1 MASLAKR
8 VYIKYYFL
16 VIKMHAIATKSSIAS
31 KHLAL
36 LCDCDLPLGLHAIIL
51 PLMEILHTFVK
62 FLKARMFSYKTL

>member
-8 VYIKYYFL
+8 VYVKYYFL

-36 LCDCDLPLGLHAIIL
+36 ICDLDLLLGVHAIIL
-51 PLMEILHTFVK
+51 PLFEL
-62 FLKARMFSYKTL
+62 

>member
-8 VYIKYYFL
+8 VYVKYYFL

-36 LCDCDLPLGLHAIIL
+36 LCELDLLLGLHAIIL
-51 PLMEILHTFVK
+51 PLFEFVHTFVK
-62 FLKARMFSYKTL
+62 FAQS